1 MSREAD
7 IERMNVAGR
16 TLFKTLAE
24 GMRKAGKPCDLDD
37 YAVRAEWSH
46 LRSRSMPERQYQMY
60 LDATFSLDGTDG
72 GTQLISTAL
81 VASGRTMVECLE
93 TFHNW
98 AIDAAAD
105 PDVLV
110 VFRDKAIRGEQGA
123 RDDAKDAAERDADA
137 EAARAKAKGVR
148 ERTQQ
153 WLAKKLDF
161 KLRKDGMAPGKIQ
174 V

>member
-7 IERMNVAGR
+7 IERMNAAGK
-16 TLFKTLAE
+16 TLFATLAV

-37 YAVRAEWSH
+37 YAVRAEWSA
-46 LRSRSMPERQYQMY
+46 LRAKVQGDRQYQMY
-60 LDATFSLDGTDG
+60 IDATFSLDGTDE
-72 GTQLISTAL
+72 GTQLVSTAL
-81 VASGRTMVECLE
+81 VASGRTAVECLE
-93 TFHNW
+93 MFHNW
-98 AIDAAAD
+98 ATDAAAD

-123 RDDAKDAAERDADA
+123 RDDAKDKAAQAADA
-137 EAARAKAKGVR
+137 EGARSKAKSVR

-153 WLAKKLDF
+153 WLAKKVDF

-174 V
+174 I